1 MPHGA
6 KDKTM
11 KTITTK
17 PVSDCQTLTDIR
29 AAIDAIDRQIIT
41 LIGQRAQY
49 VQAAA
54 KFKTSAAEVQA
65 EARVTAM
72 MQERRMWA
80 EECGVNPDMV
90 EALFREMVRHFT
102 QEELHHW
109 QNVTVTS
116 ATVADLEVIL
126 ALQKLAYRSEAERY
140 NDFDLPPLHQTPA
153 EIQAD
158 FARMAFF
165 KATAGE
171 RIVGSVRGYAKDGT
185 CYVGRLIV
193 HPDVQNR
200 GIGARL
206 MQALEQHFSTARRFE
221 LFTGH
226 KSEPALHLYHKLD
239 YREFKRQ
246 NMPTHTIVFLEKL

>member
-1 MPHGA
+1 
-6 KDKTM
+6 M
-11 KTITTK
+11 KTITIK

-29 AAIDAIDRQIIT
+29 AAIDALDRQTIT

-49 VQAAA
+49 VRAAA
-54 KFKTSAAEVQA
+54 KFKTSAAAVQA

-72 MQERRMWA
+72 MQDRRMWA
-80 EECGVNPDMV
+80 EETGVSPDMV
-90 EALFREMVRHFT
+90 ETLFREMVRHFT
-102 QEELHHW
+102 QEELQHW
-109 QNVTVTS
+109 QNVTIAP
-116 ATVADLEVIL
+116 ATEKDLEAIL
-126 ALQKLAYRSEAERY
+126 ALQKLAYQSEAQRY
-140 NDFDLPPLHQTPA
+140 DDFDLPPLRQTLD

-185 CYVGRLIV
+185 CYIGRLIV

-206 MQALEQHFSTARRFE
+206 MQTLEQHFSTAQRFE

-226 KSEPALHLYHKLD
+226 KSEPALHLYRKLG

-246 NMPTHTIVFLEKL
+246 AMATHTVVFLEKR